1 MSKLQIMHFGE
12 IPIDQMKEHNKAYL
26 NRMRTT
32 GSIIERNKESNRE
45 HYPIRLLNTLEHN

>member
-1 MSKLQIMHFGE
+1 MHFGE